1 MQLNDLRP
9 NAGSRP
15 KHVRK
20 GRGIGSTLGKTSG
33 RGQKG
38 QKARSG
44 GGVRPGFE
52 GGQMPI
58 YRRLPKRGFKNHF
71 RKEFVPV
78 ALADLELFENGTVV
92 TEELLLQSGLVK
104 NKNDGL
110 KVLANGELTKQLTV
124 ALPCSKAA
132 SDKIVAAGGKV
143 EVK

>member
-44 GGVRPGFE
+44 GGGRPGFE

-104 NKNDGL
+104 NKKDGL